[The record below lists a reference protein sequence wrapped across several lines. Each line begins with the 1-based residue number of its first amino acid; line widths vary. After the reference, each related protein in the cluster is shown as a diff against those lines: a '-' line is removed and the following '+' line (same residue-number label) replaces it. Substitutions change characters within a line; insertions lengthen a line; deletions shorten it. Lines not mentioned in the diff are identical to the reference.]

1 MQPHWTKGCRKMKKI
16 TLNDF
21 PNEYLDYMEELI
33 LVMEPVQ
40 ISSMIKEVKE
50 KRAKE
55 KEQNWNASI
64 SVEDIGLDWETISK
78 LKKQNINTL
87 YDVMQLDIKTIP
99 GLYESEVERLEWAVL
114 FFDMTTLQREHKKN
128 PNMSQ
133 MDVAKSIVKQ
143 SEQTNKIMSKKY
155 GERYQGK

>member
-1 MQPHWTKGCRKMKKI
+1 MDKYKKQLSMFTSE
-16 TLNDF
+16 TLDMVEEIILSL
-21 PNEYLDYMEELI
+21 PPEKIVPMIQEVRNE
-33 LVMEPVQ
+33 
-40 ISSMIKEVKE
+40 
-50 KRAKE
+50 RAKA

-78 LKKQNINTL
+78 LKDQNINTL

-99 GLYESEVERLEWAVL
+99 GLYQSEVERLEWAVL
-114 FFDMTTLQREHKKN
+114 FFDMTTLQKEHKKN

-133 MDVAKSIVKQ
+133 MDVAKSIIKQ
-143 SEQTNKIMSKKY
+143 SEQTDKIMAKKY

>member
-1 MQPHWTKGCRKMKKI
+1 MKKI

-33 LVMEPVQ
+33 LVMEPEQ

-78 LKKQNINTL
+78 LKKQNINTQ

-114 FFDMTTLQREHKKN
+114 FFDMTALQKAHEKN

-143 SEQTNKIMSKKY
+143 SEQTNKIMSKIY

>member
-1 MQPHWTKGCRKMKKI
+1 MKKI

-87 YDVMQLDIKTIP
+87 YDVMQLDIRTIP

-114 FFDMTTLQREHKKN
+114 FFDMTALQKAHEKN

>member
-1 MQPHWTKGCRKMKKI
+1 MKKI

-99 GLYESEVERLEWAVL
+99 GLYQSEVERLEWAVL

-133 MDVAKSIVKQ
+133 LDVAKSIIKQ
-143 SEQTNKIMSKKY
+143 SEQTDKIMAKKY

>member
-1 MQPHWTKGCRKMKKI
+1 MKKI

-33 LVMEPVQ
+33 LVMEPEE

-99 GLYESEVERLEWAVL
+99 GLYESEVERLEWSVL
-114 FFDMTTLQREHKKN
+114 FFDMTALQREHKKN

>member
-1 MQPHWTKGCRKMKKI
+1 MKKI

-33 LVMEPVQ
+33 LVMEPEQ

-99 GLYESEVERLEWAVL
+99 GLYESEIERLEWAVL
-114 FFDMTTLQREHKKN
+114 FFDMTALQKAHEKN

>member
-1 MQPHWTKGCRKMKKI
+1 MDKYKKQLSMFTSE
-16 TLNDF
+16 TLDMVEEIILSL
-21 PNEYLDYMEELI
+21 PPEKIVPMIQEVRNE
-33 LVMEPVQ
+33 
-40 ISSMIKEVKE
+40 
-50 KRAKE
+50 RAKA

-78 LKKQNINTL
+78 LKGQNINTL

-99 GLYESEVERLEWAVL
+99 GLYQSEVERLEWAVL
-114 FFDMTTLQREHKKN
+114 FFDMTTLQKEHKKN

-133 MDVAKSIVKQ
+133 MDVAKSIIKQ
-143 SEQTNKIMSKKY
+143 SEQTDKIMAKKY

>member
-1 MQPHWTKGCRKMKKI
+1 MDKYKKQLSMFTSE
-16 TLNDF
+16 TLDMVEEMILSL
-21 PNEYLDYMEELI
+21 PPEKIVPMIQEIRNE
-33 LVMEPVQ
+33 
-40 ISSMIKEVKE
+40 
-50 KRAKE
+50 RAKA

-78 LKKQNINTL
+78 LKGQNINTL

-99 GLYESEVERLEWAVL
+99 GLYQSEVERLEWAVL
-114 FFDMTTLQREHKKN
+114 FFDMTTLQKEHKKN

-133 MDVAKSIVKQ
+133 MDVAKSIIKQ
-143 SEQTNKIMSKKY
+143 SEQTDKIMAKKY

>member
-1 MQPHWTKGCRKMKKI
+1 MDKYKKQLSMFTSE
-16 TLNDF
+16 TLDMVEEMILSL
-21 PNEYLDYMEELI
+21 PPEKILPMIQEVRNE
-33 LVMEPVQ
+33 
-40 ISSMIKEVKE
+40 
-50 KRAKE
+50 RAKA

-78 LKKQNINTL
+78 LKGQNINTL

-99 GLYESEVERLEWAVL
+99 GLYQSEVERLEWAVL

-133 MDVAKSIVKQ
+133 MDVAKSIIKQ
-143 SEQTNKIMSKKY
+143 SEQTNKIMTKKY

>member
-1 MQPHWTKGCRKMKKI
+1 MKKI

>member
-1 MQPHWTKGCRKMKKI
+1 MDKYKK
-16 TLNDF
+16 
-21 PNEYLDYMEELI
+21 
-33 LVMEPVQ
+33 Q
-40 ISSMIKEVKE
+40 ISMFTSETLDMVEEMILSLPPEKILPMIQEVRNE
-50 KRAKE
+50 RAKA

-78 LKKQNINTL
+78 LKGQNINTL

-99 GLYESEVERLEWAVL
+99 GLYQSEVERLEWAVL
-114 FFDMTTLQREHKKN
+114 FFDMTTLQKEHKKN

-133 MDVAKSIVKQ
+133 MDVAKSIIKQ
-143 SEQTNKIMSKKY
+143 SEQTNKIMTKKY

>member
-1 MQPHWTKGCRKMKKI
+1 MDKYKKQLSMFTSE
-16 TLNDF
+16 TLDMVEEMILSL
-21 PNEYLDYMEELI
+21 PPEKIVPMIQEVRNE
-33 LVMEPVQ
+33 
-40 ISSMIKEVKE
+40 
-50 KRAKE
+50 RAKA

-78 LKKQNINTL
+78 LKGQNINTL

-99 GLYESEVERLEWAVL
+99 GLYQSEVERLEWAVL
-114 FFDMTTLQREHKKN
+114 FFDMTTLQKEHKKN

-133 MDVAKSIVKQ
+133 MDVAKSIIKQ
-143 SEQTNKIMSKKY
+143 SEQTDKIMAKKY

>member
-1 MQPHWTKGCRKMKKI
+1 MKKI

-33 LVMEPVQ
+33 LVMEPEQ

-87 YDVMQLDIKTIP
+87 YDVMQLDIRTIP

-114 FFDMTTLQREHKKN
+114 FFDMTALQKAHEKN

>member
-1 MQPHWTKGCRKMKKI
+1 MKKI

-64 SVEDIGLDWETISK
+64 SVEDIGLD
-78 LKKQNINTL
+78 
-87 YDVMQLDIKTIP
+87 
-99 GLYESEVERLEWAVL
+99 
-114 FFDMTTLQREHKKN
+114 
-128 PNMSQ
+128 
-133 MDVAKSIVKQ
+133 
-143 SEQTNKIMSKKY
+143 
-155 GERYQGK
+155 

>member
-1 MQPHWTKGCRKMKKI
+1 MKKI

-33 LVMEPVQ
+33 LVMEPEQ

-114 FFDMTTLQREHKKN
+114 FFDMTALQKAHEKN

>member
-1 MQPHWTKGCRKMKKI
+1 MKKI

-21 PNEYLDYMEELI
+21 PNAYLDCMEELI
-33 LVMEPVQ
+33 LVMEPEQ
-40 ISSMIKEVKE
+40 MSSMIKNVKE
-50 KRAKE
+50 KRQQE

-64 SVEDIGLDWETISK
+64 SVEDIGLDWQTISK

-114 FFDMTTLQREHKKN
+114 FFDMTALQKAHEKN

>member
-1 MQPHWTKGCRKMKKI
+1 MKKI

-99 GLYESEVERLEWAVL
+99 GLYQSEVERLEWAVL
-114 FFDMTTLQREHKKN
+114 FFDMTTLQKEHKKN

-133 MDVAKSIVKQ
+133 MDVAKSIIKQ
-143 SEQTNKIMSKKY
+143 SEQTNKIMAKKY

>member
-1 MQPHWTKGCRKMKKI
+1 MKKI

-99 GLYESEVERLEWAVL
+99 GLYESEVERLEWSVL
-114 FFDMTTLQREHKKN
+114 FFDMTALQKAHEKN

>member
-1 MQPHWTKGCRKMKKI
+1 MRKI

-114 FFDMTTLQREHKKN
+114 FFDMTALQKAHEKN

-155 GERYQGK
+155 GERYKGK

>member
-1 MQPHWTKGCRKMKKI
+1 MKKI

-114 FFDMTTLQREHKKN
+114 FFDMTALQKAHEKN

-155 GERYQGK
+155 GERYKGK

>member
-1 MQPHWTKGCRKMKKI
+1 MDKYKKQLSMFTSE
-16 TLNDF
+16 TLDMVEEMILSL
-21 PNEYLDYMEELI
+21 PQEKIVPMIQEVRNE
-33 LVMEPVQ
+33 
-40 ISSMIKEVKE
+40 
-50 KRAKE
+50 RAKA
-55 KEQNWNASI
+55 KEQNWNSSI

-78 LKKQNINTL
+78 LKGQNINTL

-99 GLYESEVERLEWAVL
+99 GLYQSEVERLEWAVL

-133 MDVAKSIVKQ
+133 MDVAKSIIKQ
-143 SEQTNKIMSKKY
+143 SEQTDKIMAKKY

>member
-1 MQPHWTKGCRKMKKI
+1 MKKI

-114 FFDMTTLQREHKKN
+114 FFDMTALQKAHEKN